1 MKAGVRDARR
11 EAAMTVLLS
20 FIDKNPG
27 CVASEIADGTGICL
41 EEVRR
46 YTSKRRM
53 EFRSMD
59 FMFILRLKNRNYYNH
74 LLHDAE
80 YLKSGEKEGMF
91 INTSKFGLFDSFC
104 ITHGKKLTVS
114 KLGECFVYDMNAPEQ
129 WVERRKLGGKTGLPK
144 TK

>member
-1 MKAGVRDARR
+1 MKGGVRDARR
-11 EAAMTVLLS
+11 EAAMTVLLA

-27 CVASEIADGTGICL
+27 CDANEISEGTGICL

-59 FMFILRLKNRNYYNH
+59 FLFLLRLKNRNYYNH

-80 YLKSGEKEGMF
+80 YLKCGEKEGMF
-91 INTSKFGLFDSFC
+91 INTSKFELFDSFC
-104 ITHGKKLTVS
+104 MTHGKKLRVS
-114 KLGECFVYDMNAPEQ
+114 RLGECFAYDMNSPEQ
-129 WVERRKLGGKTGLPK
+129 WVERRKLRGNIDLPK